1 MRKCVPKLCA
11 DGLPLPDLWAIEPR
25 EQLFPAP
32 LNSILEPT
40 HRQRLINYFGAYPRG
55 NCRSRHRVACL
66 CTQYLLSDSG
76 PSRLKTLTD
85 ARIAV
90 VKAALQLTPEQE
102 KLWPPVEEA
111 IRARAETRYQ
121 RITAIAQRR
130 SQQGEVDPIALLRD
144 RSDALAAKAA
154 ALKKLAD
161 AWAPLHQSLNAD
173 QKQRMRLLAVRILH
187 MREGVDPHPMAMYDE
202 TDDCD

>member
-1 MRKCVPKLCA
+1 M
-11 DGLPLPDLWAIEPR
+11 
-25 EQLFPAP
+25 
-32 LNSILEPT
+32 
-40 HRQRLINYFGAYPRG
+40 
-55 NCRSRHRVACL
+55 
-66 CTQYLLSDSG
+66 
-76 PSRLKTLTD
+76 LKTVTGLLTALFVAGFSPAHAQESPPSIPSQTDFKVLTD
-85 ARIAV
+85 ARIGI

-121 RITAIAQRR
+121 RIAAIAQRR

-187 MREGVDPHPMAMYDE
+187 QLRGGMDPRPMVIYDE
-202 TDDCD
+202 TEDDED